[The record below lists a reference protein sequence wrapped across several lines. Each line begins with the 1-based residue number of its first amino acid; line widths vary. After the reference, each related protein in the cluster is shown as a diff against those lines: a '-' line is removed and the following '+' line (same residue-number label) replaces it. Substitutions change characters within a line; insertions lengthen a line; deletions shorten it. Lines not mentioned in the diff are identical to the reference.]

1 MIKRLFGRKLRKS
14 HSVGEEQHNATNQAG
29 TSNGASHLA
38 VSKTFH
44 GSKNYRSDECRSFM
58 DATSSSGAEN
68 ARVDPELDRA
78 LMQTITDV
86 KYVKRRPK
94 FTAVVDANFQR
105 QCLEAHNLVR
115 EKYGSPAL
123 IWSQELADLAKSWAT
138 NLAERGR
145 VLYPELPGIGEN
157 IHLVVEGRDD
167 HLTTGSEIVA
177 LWASEADQFDFANPR
192 WNLKAKNFTQMLWRS
207 SVELGVARF
216 WNTSK
221 NCLAIVAFYR
231 PAGNSNIPRE
241 FANNL
246 PLQSSI
252 SHDARAG
259 TQLQSL
265 LEQMNHCDLSAVTFR
280 SDPPK
285 SHS

>member
-14 HSVGEEQHNATNQAG
+14 HSVGEEQHNSTNQAG
-29 TSNGASHLA
+29 TSNGGSHLA
-38 VSKTFH
+38 ASKTFPRVQ
-44 GSKNYRSDECRSFM
+44 GYRTDECRSFM
-58 DATSSSGAEN
+58 DATSSTGADH

-78 LMQTITDV
+78 MMQTITDV

-94 FTAVVDANFQR
+94 FTAWTPTSNGNAWR
-105 QCLEAHNLVR
+105 RTTLSR

-138 NLAERGR
+138 NLADRGR

-157 IHLVVEGRDD
+157 IHLVIEGHED

-177 LWASEADQFDFANPR
+177 LWAAEADQFDFANPR

-207 SVELGVARF
+207 SVELGVSRY
-216 WNTSK
+216 WNTAK

-231 PAGNSNIPRE
+231 PAGNSNVPRE

-246 PLQSSI
+246 PLPASI
-252 SHDARAG
+252 PQDARTA
-259 TQLQSL
+259 TELCSL
-265 LEQMNHCDLSAVTFR
+265 LDAMNHCDLANVTFR

-285 SHS
+285 VQR